1 MARISLLFRSKQS
14 NDSCIWQVRGRRIQR
29 WHSRAL
35 RCKLRG
41 PNPRLRPSLPSVCPL
56 FEIGLHAWCR
66 FKKNKIMKA
75 GNHHYSVS
83 NLLPSPFF
91 FLSWLVQYITGNVGI
106 LFTNREKD
114 DVVGWFEKYG
124 EADFARSG
132 DKASETVTLSAGP
145 LPQFPHSIEPHLRK
159 LGLATSL
166 QRGVVMLLKD
176 TVVCTKGAALS
187 PSEANILKLLGITMA
202 EFHVTLTHAYNEAD
216 GVSFL
221 QGGGGGA
228 ASA

>member
-1 MARISLLFRSKQS
+1 MIHAFGRSAEEEYKDGIHELSDVSCVARTHASVHLF
-14 NDSCIWQVRGRRIQR
+14 
-29 WHSRAL
+29 H
-35 RCKLRG
+35 
-41 PNPRLRPSLPSVCPL
+41 PSVHFSRLDCTR
-56 FEIGLHAWCR
+56 GAASKKK
-66 FKKNKIMKA
+66 KKNGSRKP
-75 GNHHYSVS
+75 HYSVS
-83 NLLPSPFF
+83 NPPPIPFF